1 MKTHLVKV
9 RYAKRLKLLGVNVK
23 KIRLAKGLTQEQV
36 SFRANIS
43 FSTYS
48 TLEAGKLNPTMAT
61 LFAISDAMKV
71 EITELLDF

>member
-1 MKTHLVKV
+1 M
-9 RYAKRLKLLGVNVK
+9 K